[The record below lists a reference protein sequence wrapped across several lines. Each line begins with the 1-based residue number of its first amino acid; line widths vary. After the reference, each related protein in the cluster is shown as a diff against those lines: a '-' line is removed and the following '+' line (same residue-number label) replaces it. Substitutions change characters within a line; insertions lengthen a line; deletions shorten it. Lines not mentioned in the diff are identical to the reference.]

1 MCQVP
6 GFDNFCGYYVRGSLW
21 GKLGEGHADCTT
33 FVDKKCATSSVLHL
47 QFLSESKIISK

>member
-21 GKLGEGHADCTT
+21 GKLSEGHADCTT